1 MTDDPTVLHELQEPA
16 REMHKRFHR
25 LVEPLRPDLYRYF
38 LRLCGSPFDAEDF
51 VQETLTRA
59 FGRLHQFYQPLETR
73 QYIFRMATN
82 LWIDH
87 CRRASKFGF
96 EPLEMDLPDDPDL
109 TDDTR
114 AALERLVDLLQ
125 PRQRVALL
133 LKDVFGFSIEEIA
146 TFLETTPGAVKALL
160 HRGRSTLATTPEEE
174 YAVRHDP
181 EKRRLVSAYAERF
194 SARNWDGMAELLR
207 HDATVTIV
215 GVDEEYGRDYIRGT
229 SIADAALDVLP
240 GHRTEVVSIDGEPIV
255 IQMFRPDDGPDAL
268 RNALRFNIDGA
279 DITRIIDYWFCPDT
293 IREIASRLGLRAE
306 PYGSYTV
313 GEG

>member
-1 MTDDPTVLHELQEPA
+1 MTAPDHLHDLQKPA
-16 REMHKRFHR
+16 REMHQRFHR

-38 LRLCGSPFDAEDF
+38 LRLSGSPFDAEDF

-73 QYIFRMATN
+73 QYVFRIATN

-96 EPLEMDLPDDPDL
+96 EPLDMDVPDEPDL
-109 TDDTR
+109 TDETR

-133 LKDVFGFSIEEIA
+133 LKDVFGFSIDEIA

-160 HRGRSTLATTPEEE
+160 HRGRSTLATTPEGE
-174 YAVRHDP
+174 YAVQHDP
-181 EKRRLVSAYAERF
+181 DKLRLVTAYAERF
-194 SARNWDGMAELLR
+194 SAQNWDGMAELLR

-215 GVDEEYGRDYIRGT
+215 GVDEEHGRDYIRGT
-229 SIADAALDVLP
+229 SLADAALDVLP
-240 GHRTEVVSIDGEPIV
+240 GQRAQIVVLDGEHIA
-255 IQMFRPDDGPDAL
+255 IQIFRPDDGPEAL
-268 RNALRFNIDGA
+268 RNVLRFTTDGTA
-279 DITRIIDYWFCPDT
+279 ITRVIDYWFCPDT
-293 IREIASRLGLRAE
+293 IMEIASRLGLRAE
-306 PYGSYTV
+306 PYGRYTV
-313 GEG
+313 EE